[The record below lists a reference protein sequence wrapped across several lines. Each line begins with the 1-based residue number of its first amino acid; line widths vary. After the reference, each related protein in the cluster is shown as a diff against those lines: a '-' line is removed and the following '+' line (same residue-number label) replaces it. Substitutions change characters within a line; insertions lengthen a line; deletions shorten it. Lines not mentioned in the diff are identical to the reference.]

1 MKNKNL
7 LFSLL
12 ALLIAGSLVVIST
25 SWTSKTSKYSPRKD
39 QNHQVKYG
47 INGAI
52 EYLATIRNNKT
63 TGDIDPKW
71 VLTAREQVADLA
83 KQKSKSLGLTWN
95 ELGPDN
101 VGGRTRAIL
110 IDKNNPDIMYAGGVA
125 GGLWK
130 STTGGS
136 SWIAINDFA
145 ENIAVASIAQSADGT
160 IYVGTGEGL
169 GVCSGS
175 AAGSTSFIGKG
186 MYKST
191 DGVNFALIAA
201 TIPTLDNS
209 TTTPWAF
216 INRIACDPTN
226 PNRIYAATNKGLRS
240 TDDGGL
246 TWIVPVKLTNGTTDN
261 TGNSTDVDVA
271 TDGTVVAAVAS
282 KCYISPNGSDGSFVN
297 KSTGGVDLLP
307 SAGISRIEMAIAPSN
322 PNYMYACAAGTN
334 QQLYNIYRSTD
345 KGETWSII
353 GPGGSSSFQ
362 PLAAQ
367 GSYDNTVCVHPTNPD
382 RVYVGGIDMWE
393 WQLGG
398 TWTQKSIWYL
408 DRTSIY
414 YVHADHHFY
423 LFHPTNPNIMFIGSD
438 GGVSRSTDAGET
450 FMTMN
455 INYNTIQSYALSCS
469 ASGMI
474 MSGTQDNG
482 TVYLPRVGAFPK
494 HGSDIKGGDG
504 GWSTFSYINPDAY
517 FATTYYGG
525 TGRSPDKGSTFYPA
539 SDGSSPFFSNRMIKL
554 GSPGG
559 TFPAGFVTP
568 LLMWESFNDTYSND
582 SITFSPDSIMN
593 EKMAKGSAGVTHFT
607 GTLARGGQS
616 YASIVPGSITIISG
630 SLYVTDDGSGHF
642 IGDVNNTGV
651 NTIKY
656 DSAIYNIEFSTAP
669 VSGANILVSYATKYN
684 AGQSILI
691 HSNNKPSKFY
701 YTTPSTLNNGDMV
714 KIQDIIQAKFYL
726 GTNSGIWMTKQALNF
741 ATQPEWFRIANI
753 VPATYQV
760 TQCIAL
766 SHDGNYLF
774 VGTSNGRLYRLSNL
788 RAAQDS
794 LNANAYLNDNQTIVN
809 PNCVVETDQ
818 IPISSSSRA
827 ITSIAVDPSDANKIV
842 VTLGN
847 YGETNYIYYSGNALD
862 SIPTFSAKQ
871 GNLPKMPVYASLIPV
886 LHSGTVLIGT
896 EYGVYST
903 DNITAS
909 SPQWSDENTGLA
921 RVPVYMLTQ
930 QQNTYWNMNCEVT
943 NYGTIYA
950 GTHGRGVFECTKY
963 TSIPDHYQPG
973 TNVATAPMSLS
984 LYPNPVVDNATISF
998 TLPQTGNVKL
1008 KVYDMTGKLM
1018 KVLDIANMT
1027 KGYHTYTFDCNNINK
1042 GTYFLQMISGTES
1055 ASAKFVKLQ

>member
-47 INGAI
+47 INGAV
-52 EYLATIRNNKT
+52 EYLASIRNNKT

-71 VLTAREQVADLA
+71 VLTAREDVANLS

-110 IDKNNPDIMYAGGVA
+110 IDKNDPDIMYAGGVS

-136 SWIAINDFA
+136 SWVAINDFA

-169 GVCSGS
+169 GVGTGS

-191 DGVNFALIAA
+191 DGVNFALISS
-201 TIPTLDNS
+201 TIPTVDNS
-209 TTTPWAF
+209 PSTPWTF

-226 PNRIYAATNKGLRS
+226 PLRIYAATNNGLRS
-240 TDDGGL
+240 TDDGGA
-246 TWIVPVKLTNGTTDN
+246 TWIWPVKLSNGNDN
-261 TGNSTDVDVA
+261 KQFATDVDVA
-271 TDGTVVAAVAS
+271 TDGTVVTAVAG
-282 KCYISPNGSDGSFVN
+282 KCYISPDGDDGTFVN
-297 KSTGGVDLLP
+297 KSTGGVDHLP
-307 SAGISRIEMAIAPSN
+307 TATLSRIEMAIAPSN
-322 PNYMYACAAGTN
+322 PNYMYACAAATS

-353 GPGGSSSFQ
+353 GPGGSSTFQ
-362 PLAAQ
+362 PLGTQ
-367 GSYDNTVCVHPTNPD
+367 GSYDNTVCVNPTNPD
-382 RVYVGGIDMWE
+382 KVYVGGLDMWE

-455 INYNTIQSYALSCS
+455 INYNTIQSYALACS
-469 ASGMI
+469 SSGMI
-474 MSGTQDNG
+474 MTGTQDNG
-482 TVYLPRVGAFPK
+482 TIYMPRAGAFTK
-494 HGSDIKGGDG
+494 HGADIKGGDG
-504 GWSTFSYINPDAY
+504 GWPAFSYINPEAF

-539 SDGSSPFFSNRMIKL
+539 SDGSSPFFSNRMLSL
-554 GSPGG
+554 GAPGDA
-559 TFPAGFVTP
+559 FPAGFVTP
-568 LLMWESFNDTYSND
+568 LLMWESFNDTYSSD

-593 EKMAKGSAGVTHFT
+593 EKLDKGVTGVTHFT
-607 GTLARGGQS
+607 GTLERGGQP
-616 YASIVPGSITIISG
+616 YASIEPGSITIISG
-630 SLYVTDDGSGHF
+630 SIYVTDNGLGGFTGNISTTGANTIDYA
-642 IGDVNNTGV
+642 TGV
-651 NTIKY
+651 Y
-656 DSAIYNIEFSTAP
+656 DIDFSTAP

-684 AGQSILI
+684 EGASILI
-691 HSNNKPSKFY
+691 NSNNRPGKFY
-701 YTTPSTLNNGDMV
+701 YTTPTTLDNEDTV
-714 KIQDIIQAKFYL
+714 KIQDIVQAKFYL

-741 ATQPEWFRIANI
+741 SVQPEWFQIAKI
-753 VPATYQV
+753 TPASYQV
-760 TQCIAL
+760 TQCLAL

-794 LNANAYLNDNQTIVN
+794 LNANEYIGLNINS
-809 PNCVVETDQ
+809 NCVVETAQ
-818 IPISSSSRA
+818 LPISSNSRA
-827 ITSIAVDPSDANKIV
+827 ITSIAVDPSDANKII

-871 GNLPKMPVYASLIPV
+871 GNLPKMPVYASVIPV

-903 DNITAS
+903 DDITAS

-921 RVPVYMLTQ
+921 RVPVYQLIQ
-930 QQNTYWNMNCEVT
+930 QQNTYWNDLNELYVN

-963 TSIPDHYQPG
+963 TSLVDHNQPG
-973 TNVATAPMSLS
+973 TGISTAPMSLS

-1055 ASAKFVKLQ
+1055 ASAKFVKLY